1 MCLVKNQE
9 DTFVK
14 LHSALYQRAGKCR
27 DELVYLSRYKLK
39 PCKRVCCVCVRV
51 CVCVCVCV
59 CFGFREWVDVGIL
72 CAEGNGPVIA
82 GGPVKRFVSSLSTF
96 LTPTH
101 SFVL

>member
-1 MCLVKNQE
+1 MKKQE

-14 LHSALYQRAGKCR
+14 LHSALYQCAGKCR

-39 PCKRVCCVCVRV
+39 PSKRVCCVCV
-51 CVCVCVCV
+51 
-59 CFGFREWVDVGIL
+59 CFGLREWVDVGIL

-96 LTPTH
+96 LTPTY